1 MTRERLQKYLARCG
15 VASRRASEQIITS
28 GRVRVNG
35 CFLERSRVGLDG
47 PVELVVSKQG
57 AVATILQQPASTTQF
72 GFAAGCR
79 LRLYIKNPKKAA
91 EDNHAAPTN

>member
-1 MTRERLQKYLARCG
+1 MAEDASLIIGETG
-15 VASRRASEQIITS
+15 VLENCRVIG

-57 AVATILQQPASTTQF
+57 AVATTLQQPASETLF

-79 LRLYIKNPKKAA
+79 LRLYIKNPKKSA
-91 EDNHAAPTN
+91 EDNHAAPSN